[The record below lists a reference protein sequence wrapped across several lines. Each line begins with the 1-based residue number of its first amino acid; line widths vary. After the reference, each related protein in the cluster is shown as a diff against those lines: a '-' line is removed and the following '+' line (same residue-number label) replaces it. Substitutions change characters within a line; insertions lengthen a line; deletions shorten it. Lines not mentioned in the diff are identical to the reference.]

1 MKITILGSGNGG
13 CAMAADWSLAE
24 HEVSLFDFES
34 YSTQIKAINK
44 VGGIYVE
51 GELNGFAPI
60 AYAGHSIEKAVKD
73 TELIVV
79 VGPAYSTEAFAKA
92 VKPYIKKGQDFIVC
106 PGSIGGGLLFKK
118 TLGLEF
124 EDESIAVAETST
136 LPYAC
141 RNIEPGLVHIYLKLK
156 GGIFISTLPSQ
167 ANTRIHK
174 KIDQVYNAFA
184 IGEHYLHT
192 MFQNANPVIH
202 PAVTLMNAGRIESTN
217 GDFYF
222 YEDGVMPAVG
232 RLIKAVD
239 DERISIG
246 NALGINI
253 LSDPKIGVMQGY
265 MTSEDYETAYSEAPG
280 FKGVKAQSQLDHRY
294 LNEDVGYGLVLMSEI
309 AKKLN
314 VETPIINSIINISSK
329 VMEKDYRNEN
339 KRSLEILG
347 LSNYSLDELKKVFSN
362 V

>member
-1 MKITILGSGNGG
+1 
-13 CAMAADWSLAE
+13 
-24 HEVSLFDFES
+24 
-34 YSTQIKAINK
+34 
-44 VGGIYVE
+44 
-51 GELNGFAPI
+51 
-60 AYAGHSIEKAVKD
+60 
-73 TELIVV
+73 
-79 VGPAYSTEAFAKA
+79 
-92 VKPYIKKGQDFIVC
+92 
-106 PGSIGGGLLFKK
+106 
-118 TLGLEF
+118 
-124 EDESIAVAETST
+124 
-136 LPYAC
+136 
-141 RNIEPGLVHIYLKLK
+141 
-156 GGIFISTLPSQ
+156 
-167 ANTRIHK
+167 
-174 KIDQVYNAFA
+174 
-184 IGEHYLHT
+184 
-192 MFQNANPVIH
+192 
-202 PAVTLMNAGRIESTN
+202 
-217 GDFYF
+217 
-222 YEDGVMPAVG
+222 MPAVG